1 MQPHRKIQKYLLDI
15 DSVIV
20 ELEKIMDHHE
30 RDFNDFNQNFITI
43 RAVERDLMII
53 GEAMNKILQIN
64 PDIQISGAR
73 QIIGLRNLIVHAY
86 DSIEPS
92 VLWRILVKDIP
103 VLKNEVNDLKVGM
116 CI

>member
-1 MQPHRKIQKYLLDI
+1 MQQHRKIQKYLLDI
-15 DSVIV
+15 DSIIE
-20 ELEKIMDHHE
+20 ELDKIIDHHQ
-30 RDFNDFNQNFITI
+30 RDFNDFQQNFISV

-53 GEAMNKILQIN
+53 GEAINKIV
-64 PDIQISGAR
+64 QISPEIHISGTR

-103 VLKNEVNDLKVGM
+103 TLKNEVKELKR
-116 CI
+116 